1 MTDDG
6 SPPTAD
12 QSTTDNP
19 STDDQP
25 SATDGDA
32 KGSTFLVTH
41 ADAESAVLKDVH
53 DGQVHTLASNPG
65 VEVDDAIEGELCPDP
80 PLEVSWQLV
89 EIDERRALSIE
100 ESAEPPTQ
108 QERELAAAQ
117 PVGELTR
124 EPRAGIGEIHV
135 LTVPDEGTTDA
146 VDSVVEDQEGTL
158 SRAARLGV
166 NRVEIRSEPG
176 VVSIRY
182 LP

>member
-1 MTDDG
+1 MTDD
-6 SPPTAD
+6 S
-12 QSTTDNP
+12 
-19 STDDQP
+19 
-25 SATDGDA
+25 
-32 KGSTFLVTH
+32 KESTFLVTH
-41 ADAESAVLKDVH
+41 ADAESAVLKDVQ

-65 VEVDDAIEGELCPDP
+65 VEVDDAIEGEVSPDP
-80 PLEVSWQLV
+80 PMDVSWQLV
-89 EIDERRALSIE
+89 EIEDRRSLSIE
-100 ESAEPPTQ
+100 ESAEPPTR

-135 LTVPDEGTTDA
+135 VTVPEDGTGEA
-146 VDSVVEDQEGTL
+146 VDDVVADREGTL

-176 VVSIRY
+176 VISIRY